1 MGLLN
6 ASASWF
12 GWVRLVVVLLI
23 FGTVQTLDGYLIT
36 PKIVGKRTGLNAF
49 AVIFSLFFWGSV
61 IGGALGM
68 VLAIPLSAFIVVLVR
83 FIALEYFG
91 ETVDSATVASEER
104 NKPAVNR

>member
-6 ASASWF
+6 ISAPWS
-12 GWVRLVVVLLI
+12 GWVRLVVVLWI
-23 FGTVQTLDGYLIT
+23 FGTLQTLDGYLIT
-36 PKIVGKRTGLNAF
+36 PKIIGKRTGLNVF

-68 VLAIPLSAFIVVLVR
+68 VLAIPLSAFIVVSVR

-91 ETVDSATVASEER
+91 ETVATETAAGGEQ
-104 NKPAVNR
+104 NKTIGRT